1 MIYPFFEQ
9 MVGRFVELYA
19 NFFPGIRYP
28 YIFQIILKL
37 TLESIRDGLEGG
49 ILKTAGE
56 LSEDYARN

>member
-1 MIYPFFEQ
+1 

-19 NFFPGIRYP
+19 NFVPGIRYP